1 MENIKNGDI
10 KYKKEYV
17 KSFKSV
23 CKKYYDDYDLKIS
36 NILNSDSNNKEV
48 QIPCQTLTFYHCPP
62 IILWY
67 NACLDFPLYND
78 NL

>member
-1 MENIKNGDI
+1 MQIKNIK
-10 KYKKEYV
+10 KRV

-48 QIPCQTLTFYHCPP
+48 QIIMF
-62 IILWY
+62 WY